1 MDIRHLKKFGVGTK
15 ITEVSRLSRA
25 PGRHCKR
32 RLWSLCFFILNTA
45 CLRPKLTA
53 AKIMDVIAGLPH
65 CVGQAADAVPAYTP
79 GKNGRCSQI
88 IENFQIGMSRYLDTS
103 STTQMAKIMETIED
117 PVVPLE
123 RNLYSHP

>member
-1 MDIRHLKKFGVGTK
+1 ML
-15 ITEVSRLSRA
+15 
-25 PGRHCKR
+25 
-32 RLWSLCFFILNTA
+32 FILNTA

-117 PVVPLE
+117 PWYLLNEICTVFHELACSGKD
-123 RNLYSHP
+123 NAKKLF